1 VKPFLPSLPSSF
13 ITVITAASVLLALQ
27 IPAPAADKIPATAK
41 APKATTQPAT
51 ATTKQAEDKDKD
63 KDKAIPKKLLKA
75 AKQSFVICEYWYRKD
90 LSDSVNA
97 AEENYALGRIYS
109 NYVDKKRPA
118 ERVGVVISDKGLILV
133 GDDGIE
139 DRFIRKIE
147 VRDAG
152 GKRYPARRVKLL
164 LDAPGMLLQVD
175 AWAVKKLRPLKFAG
189 LEDKGAD
196 TKLLLTTMSRSED
209 EWRIMVHPLSP
220 RVKYAPDKVKNIYYG
235 YRSGGGSYGGRG
247 APDIIAAKDG
257 SPVGCVVGSSMDLNQ
272 TECVWKGADLI
283 RAEGVEW
290 KVLNKAMAKHRKQLM
305 AAATEVVLK
314 LRAGGG
320 DMDDE
325 LSYRRSYYGSE
336 AAGREIRIYGVAIT
350 PTEIL
355 VPRPLNSEMAKK
367 IDKIYVKLSPTKR
380 LPASFAGA
388 YKKFAAFVVKLDK
401 GALPASIP
409 LADKDP
415 VRMKPFWAAK
425 IRKRFGKKYVDL
437 VPNRLLGKTRGYAGL
452 YHWRPSRNLRK
463 GSMLVDFQGR
473 LVGMYLDERIE
484 HEEEKQLTRSRRY
497 YGREQE
503 TRIFLISE
511 LRDALKSTAKK
522 RQAHMD
528 PKIKVKPP
536 AMAKRR
542 TWLGVEY
549 ISINSDLAEQFNVEQ
564 PTKDGQLGFVV
575 NAVYAGSP
583 AAKGGIKIGDILLRI
598 QAPGTP
604 LPYQLLANRQRDG
617 SWGRYRPWGGGE
629 MRGPAQGIWKSRT
642 NFLTQLLDRVGIGKT
657 VKIYY
662 HRPSDDGKGPG
673 KTMALDYKIQQA
685 PTDFDSAPKWK
696 NRKLGLTV
704 KDLTYEVRHALNLK
718 PDDPGVIVAKT
729 EFGSAVQTARIYT
742 NEIITRLNDKPLTSA
757 RQMRDRIAQ
766 LCKNGEQ
773 KVRLTIVRIGKT
785 RFADLTI
792 TDYDPAKDE
801 GLEETARPAAA
812 TE

>member
-1 VKPFLPSLPSSF
+1 MKPLFPFSF
-13 ITVITAASVLLALQ
+13 ITVITAASVFLALQ
-27 IPAPAADKIPATAK
+27 IPAPAADESPATAK
-41 APKATTQPAT
+41 APKPTTQPAT
-51 ATTKQAEDKDKD
+51 ATTKQDKDKD
-63 KDKAIPKKLLKA
+63 KDEDEDKAVPIKLLKA

-90 LSDSVNA
+90 LSDSVNV
-97 AEENYALGRIYS
+97 AEQNYGLGRIYS

-164 LDAPGMLLQVD
+164 RDAPGMLLQVD
-175 AWAVKKLRPLKFAG
+175 TWAIKKLRPLKFAQID
-189 LEDKGAD
+189 DKGAD
-196 TKLLLTTMSRSED
+196 TKLLQATMSRSED
-209 EWRIMVHPLSP
+209 QWRIMVHPLSP
-220 RVKYAPDKVKNIYYG
+220 QVKYTPDKVKNIYYG
-235 YRSGGGSYGGRG
+235 YRAGGRSYGGRG
-247 APDIIAAKDG
+247 APGIIAAKDG
-257 SPVGCVVGSSMDLNQ
+257 SPVGCVVGSSMDLDQ

-283 RAEGVEW
+283 RAEGVAW
-290 KVLNKAMAKHRKQLM
+290 NVLNKAVAKYRKKLM

-314 LRAGGG
+314 FRAGAG

-325 LSYRRSYYGSE
+325 PSYRRSYYGSE

-409 LADKDP
+409 LADRDP
-415 VRMKPFWAAK
+415 VRMRPFWAAR

-437 VPNRLLGKTRGYAGL
+437 VPNRFLGKTRGYAGV
-452 YHWRPSRNLRK
+452 YHWHPSRDLRK

-484 HEEEKQLTRSRRY
+484 HEEEKQLTRSRSY

-549 ISINSDLAEQFNVEQ
+549 ITINSDLAEQFNVEQ

-583 AAKGGIKIGDILLRI
+583 AAKGGIKIGDILLRV
-598 QAPGTP
+598 QAPGRP

-617 SWGRYRPWGGGE
+617 SWGRYRSSRGG
-629 MRGPAQGIWKSRT
+629 ALGIWKSRT

-657 VKIYY
+657 VKIHY

-673 KTMALDYKIQQA
+673 KTMAIDYKIQQA

-704 KDLTYEVRHALNLK
+704 KNLTYEVRHALNLT
-718 PDDPGVIVAKT
+718 PGAPGVIVAKT
-729 EFGSAVQTARIYT
+729 EFGSAVQTARIFT

-757 RQMRDRIAQ
+757 RQMRDQIAQ
-766 LCKNGEQ
+766 LCKKGKQ

-785 RFADLTI
+785 RFGDLTI

-801 GLEETARPAAA
+801 GLEETARPAA
-812 TE
+812 E

>member
-1 VKPFLPSLPSSF
+1 MKPFLPFLPFLSSPF
-13 ITVITAASVLLALQ
+13 ITVITAVSVFLVLQ
-27 IPAPAADKIPATAK
+27 NPAPAADENPATAK
-41 APKATTQPAT
+41 APKPSTQPAT
-51 ATTKQAEDKDKD
+51 ATTKQDKDKD
-63 KDKAIPKKLLKA
+63 EDKAIPKKLLEA
-75 AKQSFVICEYWYRKD
+75 ARQSFVICEYWYRKD
-90 LSDSVNA
+90 LSDSVNV
-97 AEENYALGRIYS
+97 AEQNYEVGRIYS

-175 AWAVKKLRPLKFAG
+175 TWAIKKLRPLKFAQID
-189 LEDKGAD
+189 EKGAD
-196 TKLLLTTMSRSED
+196 TKLLRAALSRSED
-209 EWRIMVHPLSP
+209 QWRIIVRPLSP
-220 RVKYAPDKVKNIYYG
+220 QVKYAPDKTKNIYYG
-235 YRSGGGSYGGRG
+235 YRSGGRSYGGRG

-283 RAEGVEW
+283 RAEGMDW
-290 KVLNKAMAKHRKQLM
+290 DVLNKATAKYRKKLM

-314 LRAGGG
+314 FRAGSG

-325 LSYRRSYYGSE
+325 PSYRRSHYGSE

-388 YKKFAAFVVKLDK
+388 YKKFAAFLVKLDK
-401 GALPASIP
+401 GVLPASIP

-415 VRMKPFWAAK
+415 VRMRPFWAAR

-437 VPNRLLGKTRGYAGL
+437 IPNRLLGKTRGYAGR
-452 YHWRPSRNLRK
+452 YHWYSSRDLRK

-473 LVGMYLDERIE
+473 LVGMYLTERIE
-484 HEEEKQLTRSRRY
+484 HEEEKQLTRSRSY

-511 LRDALKSTAKK
+511 LRDALKATGEK

-549 ISINSDLAEQFNVEQ
+549 VAINSDLAEQFNVEQ

-583 AAKGGIKIGDILLRI
+583 AARGGIKIGDILLRI
-598 QAPGTP
+598 QAPGRP
-604 LPYQLLANRQRDG
+604 LPYQLLANRRRGG
-617 SWGRYRPWGGGE
+617 SWGRYRSWGYMDNGE
-629 MRGPAQGIWKSRT
+629 IRGDAQGIWKSRT

-657 VKIYY
+657 VKIHY
-662 HRPSDDGKGPG
+662 HRPSDDGKGAG
-673 KTMALDYKIQQA
+673 KTMAIDYKIEQA

-704 KDLTYEVRHALNLK
+704 KNLTYEVRHALNLK
-718 PDDPGVIVAKT
+718 PDAPGVIVAKT
-729 EFGSAVQTARIYT
+729 EFGSAVQTARIYR

-757 RQMRDRIAQ
+757 RQMRDLIAQ
-766 LCKNGEQ
+766 LCKKGEQ
-773 KVRLTIVRIGKT
+773 KVRLTIVRIGRT

-801 GLEETARPAAA
+801 GLDEKR
-812 TE
+812 